1 MPYTM
6 NTILN
11 ILLYQIFPGVYER
24 ALVEIHQDE
33 KSEQLL
39 IAFARWNRKSSVV
52 ELYSVLSGLILHIHN
67 VEFEDGDGDEVK

>member
-11 ILLYQIFPGVYER
+11 ILLYRIFPGVYER
-24 ALVEIHQDE
+24 GLVEIHQDE

-39 IAFARWNRKSSVV
+39 IAFARWDIKSSVV
-52 ELYSVLSGLILHIHN
+52 VLYFVLNGLILHIYN
-67 VEFEDGDGDEVK
+67 VEFVDGDEVK